1 MMFSATDFT
10 GFTDKLKKVRENQCD
25 QWLFPFQAQEKLL
38 SDTQIFRKHKAT
50 FLSPKFRVFGIW
62 GRCPEDR
69 GAQILMLPRGAQQ
82 ALGKSGAGF
91 FHPYLNNFRKLEIA
105 IAIVKKTI
113 SIPAV
118 PKIRRPVLTLPEP
131 LVLTNPIDVLVENSL
146 SPGPK
151 PTHKKTEENK
161 AINASPIRNCSHR

>member
-1 MMFSATDFT
+1 ML
-10 GFTDKLKKVRENQCD
+10 GE
-25 QWLFPFQAQEKLL
+25 
-38 SDTQIFRKHKAT
+38 QI
-50 FLSPKFRVFGIW
+50 
-62 GRCPEDR
+62 
-69 GAQILMLPRGAQQ
+69 QPRGVKQTSV
-82 ALGKSGAGF
+82 KSGAVF

-161 AINASPIRNCSHR
+161 DINASPIRNCSHR